1 MHRVVA
7 SALSLLVALSLP
19 VSLSAQQPT
28 GAGAPIGEPALRE
41 LVRLINT
48 DDRAGLRKFVDER
61 FATGPNTPPAEAR
74 VERIGSLH
82 ATFGDIAIHTMEPAK
97 PGEVTAVIQAARTE
111 AWRRMTLFFDP
122 AAPTR
127 IRGVGFGPA
136 QPPNAPT
143 RRLSDAE
150 IVEQLRQYVE
160 RMAQRDV
167 FSGAVLLAKRGTPL
181 YQAAFGEANKDFGVR
196 NTLETKFNLGSMN
209 KMFTAVSAMQLVEA
223 GKLSLDDSLGK
234 FLPAGSMRPEVLAK
248 VRIKHLLSHT
258 SGLGSYF
265 NDEWDRQSR
274 ALYRSVDDWMR
285 LAKTD
290 SLQFEPGTRWAY
302 SNTGML
308 VLGKVIEV
316 ASGQDYFAY
325 VREHVAKPAGMT
337 STDAYELDRV
347 NHNLAV
353 GYEPEGRDATGPV
366 YRNNLYQHVIRG
378 GPAGGG
384 YSTVG
389 DLPRFAEALK
399 AGKLVS
405 AASVRLLTTPKP
417 ELNSPE
423 YGFGFAIDEGG
434 RIVGHSGGFPGINS
448 QLDIYVGEDYT
459 FAVMANYGGGAQ
471 PIAEKAREL
480 LMAGRERT
488 AER

>member
-1 MHRVVA
+1 MRRVVA
-7 SALSLLVALSLP
+7 SLLSVLVAFSVPVRLP
-19 VSLSAQQPT
+19 AQQSTPAAT
-28 GAGAPIGEPALRE
+28 PFGELTLRE
-41 LVRLINT
+41 LVRLLNAA
-48 DDRAGLRKFVDER
+48 DRDALRKFVDER
-61 FATGPNTPPAEAR
+61 FVSGPGAPPADLR
-74 VERIGSLH
+74 VERLGNLH
-82 ATFGDIAIHTMEPAK
+82 STFGDIAIRTMQPATA
-97 PGEVTAVIQAARTE
+97 GEVSALVQAARTE
-111 AWRRMTLFFDP
+111 AWRRMTLFSDP

-127 IRGVGFGPA
+127 IRGVGLGPA
-136 QPPNAPT
+136 QSPDAPT
-143 RRLSDAE
+143 RRVIVAE

-167 FSGAVLLAKRGTPL
+167 FSGTVLLAKRGTPL
-181 YQAAFGEANKDFGVR
+181 YQAAFGQANKDFGAR
-196 NTLETKFNLGSMN
+196 NTLDTKFNLGSMN

-248 VRIKHLLSHT
+248 VRVKHLLSHT

-274 ALYRSVDDWMR
+274 ALYRTVDDWMR
-285 LAKTD
+285 LVKND
-290 SLQFEPGTRWAY
+290 SLQFEPGTQWAY

-316 ASGQDYFAY
+316 ASGQSYFDY

-353 GYEPEGRDATGPV
+353 GYEREGEDARGPV

-389 DLPRFAEALK
+389 DLTRFAEALK

-405 AASVRLLTTPKP
+405 AENVRLLTTPKP
-417 ELNSPE
+417 ELHSPD

-434 RIVGHSGGFPGINS
+434 RIVGHGGGFPGINS

-459 FAVMANYGGGAQ
+459 FAVMSNYGGGAQ

-488 AER
+488 AGR